1 MISIF
6 KSKKIC
12 RIIIGVIIVYTII
25 YFINQQKKLDKYK
38 AEQAYYKGR
47 IEELQSEQNDL
58 KHEQENMDSPEY
70 IEKQAR
76 DKIDMYYPNERVY
89 IAQ

>member
-1 MISIF
+1 MRNIF

-12 RIIIGVIIVYTII
+12 RIIILVMVLYTII
-25 YFINQQKKLDKYK
+25 YFVNQQKKLNKYK
-38 AEQAYYKGR
+38 AEQAYYQTQ
-47 IEELQSEQNDL
+47 INDLETEQEEL
-58 KHEQENMDSPEY
+58 KKEQENMDSPEY
-70 IEKQAR
+70 IEEQAR